1 MKRVMNFSKKKIRTA
16 REDHWTASPYFIKIS
31 YHYHAAIMTVTVSIT
46 PPAQQR
52 FKQAAPA
59 THNNARY

>member
-31 YHYHAAIMTVTVSIT
+31 YHYHAAIMTVTVST